1 MPQRILRRPAV
12 WQLLLALMLLSVSFM
27 AQAQRGGQTFS
38 TIETPRATDAPG
50 KIEVLEFF
58 QYGCPHCR
66 AMDPLVSK
74 WQQQLGDDV
83 VLQQV
88 PVAFNQSMTAWQ
100 YLYYTLAA
108 MNRLDLQPDV
118 FAAVQTRRDPL
129 NSMDRVL
136 DWAES
141 HNLDRDE
148 FAAMYKS
155 FGVAAKVKRAN
166 QLIEGYQVNSVPTF
180 AVDGRF
186 LTSPAQANGYQQT
199 LDVVDTLIE
208 RIRAEG

>member
-1 MPQRILRRPAV
+1 MQHRTLRRPAL
-12 WQLLLALMLLSVSFM
+12 WQFVLAFMLLSVALV
-27 AQAQRGGQTFS
+27 AQAQRGGQPFS
-38 TIETPRATDAPG
+38 AIEPPRATDAPG

-66 AMDPLVSK
+66 AMDPLVAQ
-74 WQQQLGDDV
+74 WQQNLPDDV
-83 VLQQV
+83 VVHHV
-88 PVAFNQSMTAWQ
+88 PVAFNQSMTSWQ
-100 YLYYTLAA
+100 YLYYTLDA
-108 MNRLDLQPDV
+108 MDRMDLQSDV

-141 HNLDRDE
+141 HDLDRDE
-148 FAAMYKS
+148 FEAMYKS
-155 FGVAAKVKRAN
+155 FGIAAKVKRAN
-166 QLIEGYQVNSVPTF
+166 QLIESYQINSVPTF

-186 LTSPAQANGYQQT
+186 LTSPAQANGYEQT
-199 LDVVDTLIE
+199 LEVVDTLLE

>member
-1 MPQRILRRPAV
+1 MQQRILRRPAL
-12 WQLLLALMLLSVSFM
+12 WQLALALMLMSVALV
-27 AQAQRGGQTFS
+27 AQAQRGGQPFS
-38 TIETPRATDAPG
+38 TIEPPRATDAPG

-66 AMDPLVSK
+66 AMDPLVAE
-74 WQQQLGDDV
+74 WQPELGDDV
-83 VLQQV
+83 VVHHV
-88 PVAFNQSMTAWQ
+88 PVAFNQSMTSWQ

-108 MNRLDLQPDV
+108 MDRLDLQSDV

-129 NSMDRVL
+129 NSINRVL

-141 HNLDRDE
+141 HDLDRDE
-148 FAAMYKS
+148 FEAMYKS

-166 QLIEGYQVNSVPTF
+166 QLIEGYQINSVPTF

-186 LTSPAQANGYQQT
+186 ITSPAQANGYQQT